1 MKIALDWT
9 PNPMHT
15 GLFVARHKGWLD
27 LECVSP
33 SADGYAVMPTEKL
46 LRGDVDFC
54 IGPPEG
60 LIEHYLAEQTP
71 QLLAVA
77 PILRENT
84 SAFVAG
90 PASGIRS
97 VGDWPGKRYAALEL
111 PFEKGLLT
119 AITEGS
125 GENGPEVF
133 APAKLDT
140 WKMLLAGETDLTWIF
155 LPVEGAEAAYEGIP
169 LTVFQPEAFGIPYPP
184 CPVIHTSRA
193 FVRAEPG
200 AIGHFLEGASRGYRF
215 AADYPEEAAQLLA
228 RYLEESV
235 PPRKLA
241 YIQRAVNPY
250 YYLTAGPLT
259 YPPAALAAYVDW
271 LWQRG
276 LLKKQLNAESMI
288 WQP

>member
-15 GLFVARHKGWLD
+15 GLFVARHKGWLN
-27 LECVSP
+27 LECISP

-46 LRGDVDFC
+46 LRGEADLC

-60 LIEHYLAEQTP
+60 LIEHHCTARTP

-90 PASGIRS
+90 PASGIRT
-97 VGDWPGKRYAALEL
+97 VADWAGKRYAALEL

-119 AITEGS
+119 AVTEGS

-140 WKMLLAGETDLTWIF
+140 WKMLLAGETELTWIF
-155 LPVEGAEAAYEGIP
+155 LPIEGAEAAYEGVP
-169 LTVFQPEAFGIPYPP
+169 LTVFRPEEFGIPYPP
-184 CPVIHTSRA
+184 CPVIHTNRA
-193 FVRAEPG
+193 FMRAEPG
-200 AIGHFLEGASRGYRF
+200 AIGHFLKEAARGYRF
-215 AADYPEEAAQLLA
+215 AAECPEEAAQILA
-228 RYLEESV
+228 RYVEEPI
-235 PPRKLA
+235 PPRKLD

-250 YYLTAGPLT
+250 YYLAGGPFA
-259 YPPAALAAYVDW
+259 YPSASLAAYVDW

-276 LLKKQLNAESMI
+276 LLERQPDAGTMI
-288 WQP
+288 WQQ